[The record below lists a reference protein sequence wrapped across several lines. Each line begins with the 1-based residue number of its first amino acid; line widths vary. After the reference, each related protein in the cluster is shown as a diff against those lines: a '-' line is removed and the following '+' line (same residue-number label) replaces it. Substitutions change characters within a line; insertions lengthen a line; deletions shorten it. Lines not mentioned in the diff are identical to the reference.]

1 VPTLHGSCLCR
12 GVRFEISGPLR
23 PARNCHCSMCRK
35 QQGAAFRSA
44 SRISAADLR
53 WIQGE
58 DLVKFYE
65 SSPGTFRGFCGVCGS
80 PIINRFDERSRSAAF
95 RPAAVSEYGVALAT
109 LDDDPAFA
117 RGSTSSSTARHHG
130 LRSPTICLNTRTT
143 RPLAKNAAGLGTAT
157 GPAWT

>member
-1 VPTLHGSCLCR
+1 MPSLHGSCLCR
-12 GVRFEISGPLR
+12 GVRFEITGPLR

-44 SRISAADLR
+44 ARISAADLR

-58 DLVKFYE
+58 DQVKFYE
-65 SSPGTFRGFCGVCGS
+65 SSPGTFRGFWGVCGS

-109 LDDDPAFA
+109 LDDDPGVRPGFHIFV
-117 RGSTSSSTARHHG
+117 GSKAPWFEITDG
-130 LRSPTICLNTRTT
+130 LPQYQDYPPPR
-143 RPLAKNAAGLGTAT
+143 
-157 GPAWT
+157 

>member
-44 SRISAADLR
+44 ARISAADLK
-53 WIQGE
+53 WIGGE

-80 PIINRFDERSRSAAF
+80 PIINSFDERSRSAAF

-109 LDDDPAFA
+109 LDADVRPGFHIFVGSKAPWFEVTDDLPQYQDYPPA
-117 RGSTSSSTARHHG
+117 R
-130 LRSPTICLNTRTT
+130 
-143 RPLAKNAAGLGTAT
+143 
-157 GPAWT
+157 